1 MAGEEVAVQI
11 ADVEDVRQVLAACL
25 TFFQAEDLKS
35 AQLAFSA
42 VRPSPLS
49 LEVERL
55 ATRFRGYLGDYYL
68 AQREAELEAEDA
80 ESDGQTTDGT
90 DPEAFDEELS
100 ESPLGEFNPPKQ
112 EGRRLRV
119 DELYEAAGGDLD
131 EDEDENEEPTDG
143 EFEYDESMGD

>member
-25 TFFQAEDLKS
+25 TYFQAEDLKS
-35 AQLAFSA
+35 AQVAFSA

-49 LEVERL
+49 LEIERL

-80 ESDGQTTDGT
+80 EQEPQNGNEN
-90 DPEAFDEELS
+90 DPEGVEEELS
-100 ESPLGEFNPPKQ
+100 DTPLGEFRAPRQ
-112 EGRRLRV
+112 AGVRLT
-119 DELYEAAGGDLD
+119 DEEVAD
-131 EDEDENEEPTDG
+131 EYYGVEEEDG
-143 EFEYDESMGD
+143 ESEPEPIDNEGYHGFEE